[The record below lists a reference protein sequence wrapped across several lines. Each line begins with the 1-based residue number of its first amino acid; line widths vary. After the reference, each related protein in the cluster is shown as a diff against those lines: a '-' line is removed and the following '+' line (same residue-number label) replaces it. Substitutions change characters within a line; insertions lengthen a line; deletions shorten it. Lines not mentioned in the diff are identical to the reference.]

1 MKAKHTQPQR
11 RTESPAAALHAGQ
24 AGGGNSPRLSAQ
36 SNQISQLQAATAPIQ
51 RVEGERKT
59 KGFNRGTSHST
70 TAPNG
75 KTSSHQPGKGR
86 TEKPSKS
93 AAKNRKRD
101 RMLQTNVANSIAKSQ
116 GTGK

>member
-1 MKAKHTQPQR
+1 MSTKQR
-11 RTESPAAALHAGQ
+11 VSTAQRAAA
-24 AGGGNSPRLSAQ
+24 P
-36 SNQISQLQAATAPIQ
+36 LQAAASQSGGLSANASSPRQLAQGAQIAQ
-51 RVEGERKT
+51 LERKT
-59 KGFNRGTSHST
+59 KGHSRGTSHST

-101 RMLQTNVANSIAKSQ
+101 RMLQTNVANSIAKD
-116 GTGK
+116 KK